1 MNDITINIFLHT
13 IFSFIWIRLS
23 LWEKYPRVE
32 LLGQKACTFLLL
44 LICTAKLLSSWII
57 PIHTPMNSV
66 WDKDLTAALPAWGA
80 ITFKIHFVNVIVI
93 WYLSVILIVGFFL
106 RWFSGFFFI
115 ILYIHFV
122 SFNESWR
129 FTFTCLALRFQLC
142 LHFKLSEENH
152 LSCSQFTIFG
162 GTGNTLLGTWS
173 DTKWNAFPK
182 YQGPL

>member
-93 WYLSVILIVGFFL
+93 WYLSVILIVFFFFL
-106 RWFSGFFFI
+106 KMIQWILFHYLVYSFCFLQWELTLHIYMSGI
-115 ILYIHFV
+115 KI
-122 SFNESWR
+122 S
-129 FTFTCLALRFQLC
+129 ALFAL
-142 LHFKLSEENH
+142 
-152 LSCSQFTIFG
+152 
-162 GTGNTLLGTWS
+162 
-173 DTKWNAFPK
+173 
-182 YQGPL
+182 